1 MVPRVEPVYFR
12 TMLVDRLVDRF
23 VERRQLD
30 ELLDHVRSGLSQAL
44 VIRGEAGIGKS
55 AMLEYLVSEASKCRV
70 IRAAG
75 VQAEAELAFAG
86 LHQLCAALLHR
97 LDHIP
102 SPQGEALGTAFGL
115 RTGPPPDRFLVG
127 LAVLSLLADAATDE
141 PLLCVVDDAQ
151 WLDDTSAQTLT
162 FVARRLMH
170 ESVALVFALRDSADA
185 GPFSGVPRLDLGGL
199 PPPHAR
205 ELLSAAIPGPID
217 ERVRDRILAE
227 TRGNPLALLELPQDL
242 SYAELAGGF
251 GLPDA
256 QQLTHRIEGTF
267 QRRLAPLPS
276 DTRRLLLIAAVEP
289 AGDAALVRRAAQWL
303 GIAVDTVDPAEFA
316 GLVQFHE
323 RITFRHPL
331 VRSAIHREATP
342 EERWEAHRALAEV
355 TDPARDADRRAWHLA
370 HAASG
375 PDDTV
380 AAELEQSAGR
390 AQARGGLAA
399 AAAFL
404 ERSARLTIDPAQ
416 RATRALAAARTKSQ
430 AGAFDAALD
439 LLVMAEAGPLSE
451 LQQARVDLLRAQITF
466 ATNRGRGAAPLL
478 LKAAKRLE
486 PIDTALSRETY
497 LDALTAAMFAGRLAG
512 PDGNTLAVARAA
524 STTPRPHEPTS
535 PDLLLAGLAANFTES
550 YAAGL
555 PLLRRAVTSF
565 GDDMSAP
572 EELRWSWLACEAAL
586 HLWNDGCWDRLSAR
600 YLELARTTGAL
611 SELPLALSMR
621 AYLLLFTGEL
631 GAAGALVDEIQTVTE
646 ATGSNPSP
654 YAGLAVAALRGADA
668 EVSTRIETTIP
679 DATHRGEGIGV
690 VVAER
695 ATAVLSNG
703 HGRYREAMAAAH
715 RALGQV
721 NVPLART
728 PGAMS
733 WAAPEFVEAAV
744 RSGQLE
750 AAKETL
756 GWITAMTSASGT
768 DWALGIEARSRALV
782 SDDRTAEPLYREAI
796 ERLARTRVRT
806 ELARAILLYGEW
818 LRRRRR
824 RHDARE
830 QLHTAHDLFTEMGA
844 EAFAERARRE
854 LLATGETAR
863 KRTPATATQL
873 TARESQIA
881 RLAGDGFSNPEIG
894 SRLFLSPR
902 TVEYHLG
909 NIYTKLGITSRHDL
923 RPHP

>member
-1 MVPRVEPVYFR
+1 
-12 TMLVDRLVDRF
+12 MLVDRLVDRF
-23 VERRQLD
+23 AERRQLD

-55 AMLEYLVSEASKCRV
+55 ALLEYLVTEASGCRV

-75 VQAEAELAFAG
+75 VQTEAELAFAG
-86 LHQLCAALLHR
+86 LHQLCSPLLHR

-102 SPQGEALGTAFGL
+102 SPQRDALGTAFGL

-127 LAVLSLLADAATDE
+127 LAVLSLVADAAAEE
-141 PLLCVVDDAQ
+141 PLLCTVDDAQ
-151 WLDDTSAQTLT
+151 WLDDTSARTLT
-162 FVARRLMH
+162 FVARRLMA
-170 ESVALVFALRDSADA
+170 ESVAVVFALRDSADD
-185 GPFSGVPRLDLGGL
+185 GPFSGMPRLDLGGL
-199 PPPHAR
+199 PPQHAR
-205 ELLSAAIPGPID
+205 ELLSAAIPGPMD

-227 TRGNPLALLELPQDL
+227 TRGNPLALLELPQDH

-256 QQLTHRIEGTF
+256 QQLTHRIEDTF

-276 DTRRLLLIAAVEP
+276 DTRRLLLVAAVEP
-289 AGDAALVRRAAQWL
+289 AGDAALVRRAAQRL
-303 GIAVDTVDPAEFA
+303 GIAIDTVDPAEFD
-316 GLVQFHE
+316 GLVRFHE

-331 VRSAIHREATP
+331 VRSAIHREATL

-370 HAASG
+370 HAARG

-380 AAELEQSAGR
+380 AAELEQSADR

-416 RATRALAAARTKSQ
+416 RATRALAAAQTKSR

-439 LLVMAEAGPLSE
+439 LVVMAEAGPLSE
-451 LQQARVDLLRAQITF
+451 LQQARVDLLRAQVAF
-466 ATNRGRGAAPLL
+466 ATNRGRDAAPLL

-497 LDALTAAMFAGRLAG
+497 LDALTAAMFADRLAG
-512 PDGNTLAVARAA
+512 PDGNSPAVARAA
-524 STTPRPHEPTS
+524 SMTPRPEAPTS
-535 PDLLLAGLAANFTES
+535 LDLLLSGLAANFTEG
-550 YAAGL
+550 YAAGV

-565 GDDMSAP
+565 GEDMSPA
-572 EELRWSWLACEAAL
+572 EELRWSWLACVAAL
-586 HLWNDGCWDRLSAR
+586 HLWADECWDGLSAR

-621 AYLLLFTGEL
+621 AYVLLFGGDL
-631 GAAGALVDEIQTVTE
+631 DAAGALVDEIQTVTE
-646 ATGSNPSP
+646 ATGSNPAP
-654 YAGLAVAALRGADA
+654 YAALTVAALRGERA
-668 EVSTRIETTIP
+668 EASARIEATIA

-695 ATAVLSNG
+695 ANAVLNNG
-703 HGRYREAMAAAH
+703 LGRYREAMAAAH

-721 NVPLART
+721 NAPVVRT
-728 PGAMS
+728 PGAVN
-733 WAAPEFVEAAV
+733 WAATEFVEAAV
-744 RSGQLE
+744 RSGKIE

-756 GWITAMTSASGT
+756 GWVTAMTSASGT

-796 ERLARTRVRT
+796 DRLTRTRIRT
-806 ELARAILLYGEW
+806 ELARAVLLYGEW

-830 QLHTAHDLFTEMGA
+830 QLHTAHDLFTEIGA

-863 KRTPATATQL
+863 KRTPATTTQL

-909 NIYTKLGITSRHDL
+909 NVYTKLGITSRHGL
-923 RPHP
+923 HPHA

>member
-1 MVPRVEPVYFR
+1 M
-12 TMLVDRLVDRF
+12 
-23 VERRQLD
+23 
-30 ELLDHVRSGLSQAL
+30 
-44 VIRGEAGIGKS
+44 IRGEAGIGKS
-55 AMLEYLVSEASKCRV
+55 ALLEYLVTEASGCRV

-86 LHQLCAALLHR
+86 VHQLCSPLLDR

-102 SPQGEALGTAFGL
+102 SPQRDALGTAFGL

-127 LAVLSLLADAATDE
+127 LAVLSLVADAAAE
-141 PLLCVVDDAQ
+141 GPLLCAVDDAQ
-151 WLDDTSAQTLT
+151 WLDDTSARTLT
-162 FVARRLMH
+162 FVARRLMA
-170 ESVALVFALRDSADA
+170 ESVALVFALRDSTDD
-185 GPFSGVPRLDLGGL
+185 GPFSGMPRLDLGGL
-199 PPPHAR
+199 PPEHAR
-205 ELLSAAIPGPID
+205 ELLGAAIPGPID

-256 QQLTHRIEGTF
+256 QQLTRRIEVTF

-276 DTRRLLLIAAVEP
+276 DTRRLLLVAAVEP
-289 AGDAALVRRAAQWL
+289 AGDAALVRRAAQRL
-303 GIAVDTVDPAEFA
+303 GIAIDSVDPAEFA
-316 GLVQFHE
+316 GLVRFHE

-331 VRSAIHREATP
+331 VRSAIHRAATL

-380 AAELEQSAGR
+380 AAELEQSADR

-404 ERSARLTIDPAQ
+404 ERSARLTLDPAQ
-416 RATRALAAARTKSQ
+416 RATRALAAAQTKSM

-451 LQQARVDLLRAQITF
+451 LQLARVDLLRAQVAF
-466 ATNRGRGAAPLL
+466 ATNRGRDAAPLL

-497 LDALTAAMFAGRLAG
+497 LDALTAAMFADRLAG
-512 PDGNTLAVARAA
+512 PDGNPLAVARAA
-524 STTPRPHEPTS
+524 STTPRPPAPTS
-535 PDLLLAGLAANFTES
+535 PDLLLAGLAANFTKG
-550 YAAGL
+550 YAAGV

-565 GDDMSAP
+565 GEDMSAA
-572 EELRWSWLACEAAL
+572 EELRWSWLACVAAL
-586 HLWNDGCWDRLSAR
+586 HLWADESWDGLSAR

-621 AYLLLFTGEL
+621 VYMLLFGGEF
-631 GAAGALVDEIQTVTE
+631 GAAAALVDEIQTVTE
-646 ATGSNPSP
+646 ATGSNPAP
-654 YAGLAVAALRGADA
+654 YGALAVAALRGERA
-668 EVSTRIETTIP
+668 EVSTRIEATIA

-695 ATAVLSNG
+695 ANAVLNNG
-703 HGRYREAMAAAH
+703 LGRYREAMAAAH
-715 RALGQV
+715 RALGRV
-721 NVPLART
+721 NAPEGRT
-728 PGAMS
+728 PGAVN
-733 WAAPEFVEAAV
+733 WAATEFVEAAV
-744 RSGQLE
+744 RSGEIE

-796 ERLARTRVRT
+796 DRLARTRVRT
-806 ELARAILLYGEW
+806 ELARAVLLYGEW
-818 LRRRRR
+818 LSRRRRR
-824 RHDARE
+824 QDARE
-830 QLHTAHDLFTEMGA
+830 QLHTAHDLFTEIGA

-863 KRTPATATQL
+863 KRTPATTTQL

-909 NIYTKLGITSRHDL
+909 KIYTKLGITSRHGL
-923 RPHP
+923 HPHT

>member
-1 MVPRVEPVYFR
+1 
-12 TMLVDRLVDRF
+12 MLVDRLVDRDA
-23 VERRQLD
+23 ERRQLD
-30 ELLDHVRSGLSQAL
+30 DLLDHVRSGLSQAL

-55 AMLEYLVSEASKCRV
+55 ALLDYLVTEASGCRV

-86 LHQLCAALLHR
+86 LHQLCSPLLHR
-97 LDHIP
+97 LEHIP
-102 SPQGEALGTAFGL
+102 SPQRDALGTAFGL
-115 RTGPPPDRFLVG
+115 RAGPPPDRFLVG
-127 LAVLSLLADAATDE
+127 LAVLSLMADAAGEE
-141 PLLCVVDDAQ
+141 PLLCIVDDAQ
-151 WLDDTSAQTLT
+151 WLDDTSARTLT
-162 FVARRLMH
+162 FVARRLVA
-170 ESVALVFALRDSADA
+170 ESVAVVFALRDSADD
-185 GPFSGVPRLDLGGL
+185 GPFTGMPRLDLEGL
-199 PPPHAR
+199 PPQHAR

-256 QQLTHRIEGTF
+256 QQLTHRIEDTF

-276 DTRRLLLIAAVEP
+276 DPRRLLLVAAVEP
-289 AGDAALVRRAAQWL
+289 AGDAALVRRAAQRL
-303 GIAVDTVDPAEFA
+303 GITIDTVDPAEFA
-316 GLVQFHE
+316 GLVRFHE

-380 AAELEQSAGR
+380 AAELEQSADR

-404 ERSARLTIDPAQ
+404 ERSAKLTRDPAL
-416 RATRALAAARTKSQ
+416 RATRALAAAQTKSR

-439 LLVMAEAGPLSE
+439 LSAMAEAGPLTE
-451 LQQARVDLLRAQITF
+451 LQQARVDVLRAQVAF
-466 ATNRGRGAAPLL
+466 ATNRGRDAAPLL

-486 PIDTALSRETY
+486 PIDTTLSRETY
-497 LDALTAAMFAGRLAG
+497 LDALTAAMFADRLAG
-512 PDGNTLAVARAA
+512 PDGNSVAVAVAA
-524 STTPRPHEPTS
+524 STTPRPDAS
-535 PDLLLAGLAANFTES
+535 GSQDLLLAGLAANFTEG
-550 YAAGL
+550 YAAGV

-565 GDDMSAP
+565 GEGMSAA
-572 EELRWSWLACEAAL
+572 EELRWSWLACVAAL
-586 HLWNDGCWDRLSAR
+586 HLWADECWDGLSAR

-621 AYLLLFTGEL
+621 AYLLVFAGDL

-646 ATGSNPSP
+646 ATGSNPAP
-654 YAGLAVAALRGADA
+654 YAALAVAALRGERA
-668 EVSTRIETTIP
+668 EASARIEATIA
-679 DATHRGEGIGV
+679 DVTHRGEGIGV

-695 ATAVLSNG
+695 ASAVLNNG
-703 HGRYREAMAAAH
+703 LGRYREAMAAAH
-715 RALGQV
+715 RALGRV
-721 NVPLART
+721 NAPEVRT
-728 PGAMS
+728 PGAVN
-733 WAAPEFVEAAV
+733 WAATEFVEAAV
-744 RSGQLE
+744 RTGKIE
-750 AAKETL
+750 AARETL

-782 SDDRTAEPLYREAI
+782 SDDGTAEPLYREAI
-796 ERLARTRVRT
+796 DRLARTRVRT
-806 ELARAILLYGEW
+806 DLARAVLLYGEW

-830 QLHTAHDLFTEMGA
+830 QLRAARDLFTEIGA

-863 KRTPATATQL
+863 KRTPATTTQL

-881 RLAGDGFSNPEIG
+881 RLAGDGLSNPEIG

>member
-1 MVPRVEPVYFR
+1 
-12 TMLVDRLVDRF
+12 MLVDRLVDRYA
-23 VERRQLD
+23 ERRQLD
-30 ELLDHVRSGLSQAL
+30 DLLGHVRSGLSQAL

-55 AMLEYLVSEASKCRV
+55 ALLEYLVTEASGCRV

-75 VQAEAELAFAG
+75 VQAESELAFAG
-86 LHQLCAALLHR
+86 LHQLCSPLLHR

-102 SPQGEALGTAFGL
+102 SPQGDALGTAFGL

-127 LAVLSLLADAATDE
+127 LAVLSLVADAAAEE
-141 PLLCVVDDAQ
+141 PLLCTVDDAQ
-151 WLDDTSAQTLT
+151 WLDDTSARTLT
-162 FVARRLMH
+162 FVARRLMA
-170 ESVALVFALRDSADA
+170 ESVAIVFALRDSADDE
-185 GPFSGVPRLDLGGL
+185 PFSGMPRLDVGGL
-199 PPPHAR
+199 PPEHAR

-256 QQLTHRIEGTF
+256 QQLTHRIEDTF

-276 DTRRLLLIAAVEP
+276 DTRRLLLVAAVEP
-289 AGDAALVRRAAQWL
+289 AGDAALVRRAAQQL
-303 GIAVDTVDPAEFA
+303 GIAVDTVDPAQFA
-316 GLVQFHE
+316 GLVRFHE
-323 RITFRHPL
+323 RVTFRHPL

-342 EERWEAHRALAEV
+342 EERWEAHRALADV
-355 TDPARDADRRAWHLA
+355 TDPARDADRRVWHLA

-375 PDDTV
+375 PDDAV
-380 AAELEQSAGR
+380 AAELEQSADR

-404 ERSARLTIDPAQ
+404 ERSAQLTLDPAQ
-416 RATRALAAARTKSQ
+416 QATRALAAARTKSQ
-430 AGAFDAALD
+430 AGAFDAALN

-451 LQQARVDLLRAQITF
+451 LQQARVDLLRAQVAF
-466 ATNRGRGAAPLL
+466 ATNRGRDAAPLL
-478 LKAAKRLE
+478 LNAAKRLE

-497 LDALTAAMFAGRLAG
+497 LDALTAAMFADRLAD
-512 PDGNTLAVARAA
+512 PEGNSLAVARAA
-524 STTPRPHEPTS
+524 SATPRPQEPTS
-535 PDLLLAGLAANFTES
+535 PDLLLAGLAANFTEG
-550 YAAGL
+550 YAAGV

-565 GDDMSAP
+565 GEGMSAA
-572 EELRWSWLACEAAL
+572 EELRWSWLACVAAL
-586 HLWNDGCWDRLSAR
+586 HLWADECWDGLSAR

-621 AYLLLFTGEL
+621 AYLLLFAGEL

-646 ATGSNPSP
+646 ATGSNPAP
-654 YAGLAVAALRGADA
+654 YAALAVAALRGERA
-668 EVSTRIETTIP
+668 EASTRIEATIA
-679 DATHRGEGIGV
+679 DVTHRGEGIGV

-695 ATAVLSNG
+695 ANAVLNNG
-703 HGRYREAMAAAH
+703 LGRYREAMAAAH
-715 RALGQV
+715 RALGRV
-721 NVPLART
+721 NAPEVRT
-728 PGAMS
+728 PGAVN
-733 WAAPEFVEAAV
+733 WAATEFVEAAV
-744 RSGQLE
+744 RSGKS
-750 AAKETL
+750 AAARETL

-796 ERLARTRVRT
+796 DRLAKTRVRT
-806 ELARAILLYGEW
+806 DVARAVLLYGEW

-863 KRTPATATQL
+863 KRTPATANQL

-881 RLAGDGFSNPEIG
+881 RLAGDGCSNPEIG

-909 NIYTKLGITSRHDL
+909 NIYTKLGITSRHGL
-923 RPHP
+923 MR